1 MVVNSHSNSNNNSEL
16 EVLVVSEREDRVK
29 DPGELEVRR
38 GLGVLLGHRGLARGL
53 VEIGGEMICRVEWS
67 RNPPIRVVPHQK
79 D

>member
-1 MVVNSHSNSNNNSEL
+1 MVVDNNNSSNNNSEP

-29 DPGELEVRR
+29 DPEELEVRR